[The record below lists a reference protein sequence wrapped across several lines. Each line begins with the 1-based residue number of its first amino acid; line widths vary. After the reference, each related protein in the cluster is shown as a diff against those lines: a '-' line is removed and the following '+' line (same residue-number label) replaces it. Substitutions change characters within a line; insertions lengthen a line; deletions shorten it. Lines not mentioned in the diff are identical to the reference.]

1 MKHFIGIVTMLF
13 VVSVF
18 SACKKDS
25 KDDPGETPA
34 ETGTLKLHLRHY
46 WDQDA
51 LIMSPHTYITA
62 APDTIRITKLSYYL
76 SNVMLQSTTGEWVSL
91 GNYNLVDLDD
101 PSTTDITIENMPVDN
116 GSYKKIRFSIGVDSA
131 RNHTGA
137 QTGALDPGYGMFWSW
152 NTGYIFFRIK
162 GGFNTTQ
169 TYSIDLGG
177 DQNLPVVEMDLPVD
191 PTPGTTPKKTLDL
204 ELKMDLRA
212 FFNSPN
218 VYDLKADAKD
228 IHNPLEPSIA
238 KLVQNSRAMFSL
250 IKAE

>member
-13 VVSVF
+13 VVSIF
-18 SACKKDS
+18 PGCKKDS
-25 KDDPGETPA
+25 KDEPKETPV
-34 ETGTLKLHLRHY
+34 TMGTLKIHLKHY

-51 LIMSPHTYITA
+51 LIMSPHTYYTA
-62 APDTIRITKLSYYL
+62 AQDTIRITKLSYYL
-76 SNVMLQSTTGEWVSL
+76 SNVMLQSTAGEWVSL

-169 TYSIDLGG
+169 NYSLDIGG
-177 DQNLPVVEMDLPVD
+177 DQNLPVVEIDLPVD
-191 PTPGTTPKKTLDL
+191 PNPVTVPNKTLDL
-204 ELKMDLRA
+204 QLKMDLKA

-218 VYDLKADAKD
+218 AYDLKVDAKD
-228 IHNPLEPSIA
+228 IHNPLEPGIT
-238 KLVQNSRAMFSL
+238 KLVQNIGTMSTL